1 MTEAE
6 IAQKFRARANPPAL
20 LFRYRQ
26 PTKWT
31 LEEISKQQIYI
42 AKPDELNDPFE
53 CSARVVWDAELLRKK
68 FVEEHAPKY
77 GLSRLE
83 AEEQFDARHRDG
95 GEELSRS
102 TAELIKQTGIICMSA
117 IPNSIRMWSYYA
129 MAHEGICIGY
139 DTKKRPFYM
148 AMEVNYQNPDASLE
162 AVAALKIDPT
172 EVASHTTLRKAEEW
186 KFEQEYRIPVGIGNM
201 PRLIPVE
208 SGAISEIRFGARVT
222 LKFKQKVLKAI
233 SHLPNRPKLIQM
245 GCDFDRFILTESII

>member
-6 IAQKFRARANPPAL
+6 IARKFRARANPPAL
-20 LFRYRQ
+20 LYRYRP
-26 PTKWT
+26 PTNWT
-31 LEEISKQQIYI
+31 LNEISKQQIYI

-53 CSARVVWDAELLRKK
+53 CSARVVWDADLLRKK

-83 AEEQFDARHRDG
+83 AEKQFDAHHRDWS
-95 GEELSRS
+95 EELPRS

-129 MAHEGICIGY
+129 KAHEGICIGY
-139 DTKKRPFYM
+139 NTKKRPFYM
-148 AMEVNYQNPDASLE
+148 AMEVKYQNPDTPLE

-186 KFEQEYRIPVGIGNM
+186 KFEQEYRIPVCIGNM
-201 PRLIPVE
+201 PRLISVE
-208 SGAISEIRFGARVT
+208 SGAICEIRFGARAT
-222 LKFKQKVLKAI
+222 REFKQQVLEAI
-233 SHLPNRPKLIQM
+233 SHLPHRPKLIQM
-245 GCDFDRFILTESII
+245 GCDFDRFILTESVI